1 MTRDSLIQKTLQH
14 LAQLPDQKVKEVS
27 DFAEFLLYKID
38 NQILTEGIQNI
49 VSESRSFDFLED
61 DEEIYS
67 VEDLKEKYK
76 WEKVIWF

>member
-1 MTRDSLIQKTLQH
+1 M
-14 LAQLPDQKVKEVS
+14 
-27 DFAEFLLYKID
+27 D

-49 VSESRSFDFLED
+49 VSESKSFDFLEE

-76 WEKVIWF
+76 

>member
-38 NQILTEGIQNI
+38 QQIITEGIQKI
-49 VSESRSFDFLED
+49 VSESQSFDFLD
-61 DEEIYS
+61 DEEEIYS
-67 VEDLKEKYK
+67 EKDLKEKFK
-76 WEKVIWF
+76 